1 MAHITLKHLRDQI
14 KTSIFIPSPELDL
27 KLLLGSSGL
36 EAENQGQEMKV
47 HDADTGKPLLA
58 LSPGV
63 LLSSASPLL
72 STGDACKAHG
82 I

>member
-27 KLLLGSSGL
+27 KLLLGSSSL

-47 HDADTGKPLLA
+47 HARRASTVTAPTLQKDFL
-58 LSPGV
+58 V
-63 LLSSASPLL
+63 LKYKREQTA
-72 STGDACKAHG
+72 
-82 I
+82 